1 MCLICPRLTEQVRH
15 VYPGHVEVDHDA
27 AEPPYLQVA
36 AILRDRIRSDD
47 LPPGARVP
55 SISYLMQEYGIA
67 RNTARRAIGVLADE
81 GLITVRQGWGTFVK
95 PQP

>member
-1 MCLICPRLTEQVRH
+1 
-15 VYPGHVEVDHDA
+15 VEVDHDA

-36 AILRDRIRSDD
+36 SALRERIRSGQ

-67 RNTARRAIGVLADE
+67 RNTARRAVGVLVDE
-81 GLITVRQGWGTFVK
+81 GLVTVRQGWGTFVRQ
-95 PQP
+95 QP